1 MAARTITTTTACP
14 TRTTPPLSLTLD
26 GVSGDMSS
34 HSNIQNSLTHSPSSY
49 GAPASPAG
57 LSRHQTTLSTSLT
70 VGTRRI
76 TYVGAAAAGPTRPSW
91 AGTTTPTRSVRSHCA
106 SSTSLVL
113 NLSRK
118 QIGIGRQ
125 PQIRTTRTS
134 STYAVAPSIPVRP
147 SPVSPTPAPTH
158 ARPQPPLGS
167 ALVTGTA
174 GQLAARDSSRRST
187 LPTPSTTSS
196 IMDVSRP
203 ISARASSKV
212 ARASRSE
219 AGPVTAVD
227 GLDLSQPAVVV
238 EQRPLF
244 LL

>member
-187 LPTPSTTSS
+187 LPQGGTIFNTSIILLFYNTYFTLYS
-196 IMDVSRP
+196 GSPERINRIIPTHLQLLNSRP
-203 ISARASSKV
+203 
-212 ARASRSE
+212 RSHH
-219 AGPVTAVD
+219 
-227 GLDLSQPAVVV
+227 
-238 EQRPLF
+238 R
-244 LL
+244 

>member
-1 MAARTITTTTACP
+1 
-14 TRTTPPLSLTLD
+14 
-26 GVSGDMSS
+26 MSS
-34 HSNIQNSLTHSPSSY
+34 HSNIQNLLTHSPSSY

-134 STYAVAPSIPVRP
+134 STYAVASSITARP

-174 GQLAARDSSRRST
+174 GQLAARDSIRRST